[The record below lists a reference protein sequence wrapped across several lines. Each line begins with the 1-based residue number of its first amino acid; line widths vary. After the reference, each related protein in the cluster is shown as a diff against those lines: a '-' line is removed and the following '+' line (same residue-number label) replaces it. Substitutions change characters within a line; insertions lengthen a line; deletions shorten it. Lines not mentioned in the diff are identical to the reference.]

1 MFSLFF
7 RTAIIYGVLM
17 LSMRLSGKRQVGE
30 LQLSE
35 LVTAFLISEVASAP
49 LSEPDIPLLYAILP
63 ITVLTCLEVAVSF
76 ITTKSV
82 TVKKMFEPS
91 PTVLI
96 ANGVLDPSALL
107 KQRLTVDELMSSLR
121 LKDISDVGEVRFC
134 FLEHNGQ
141 ISVFKNTDTV
151 TLPVIVDGRIHGGHL
166 RLLGRNEAWLNKR
179 LKEQK
184 AELSSVFVAIS
195 DGSNLNVYSKIA
207 KNHKGRC
214 RK

>member
-7 RTAIIYGVLM
+7 RTAVIYGVLM

-82 TVKKMFEPS
+82 KKIIF
-91 PTVLI
+91 
-96 ANGVLDPSALL
+96 A
-107 KQRLTVDELMSSLR
+107 SS
-121 LKDISDVGEVRFC
+121 IFS
-134 FLEHNGQ
+134 
-141 ISVFKNTDTV
+141 
-151 TLPVIVDGRIHGGHL
+151 
-166 RLLGRNEAWLNKR
+166 
-179 LKEQK
+179 
-184 AELSSVFVAIS
+184 
-195 DGSNLNVYSKIA
+195 GSIPAFPKILQ
-207 KNHKGRC
+207 
-214 RK
+214 